1 MLDNYTALCTRLY
14 LFLITKL
21 PWVSITPSLHKLL
34 AHSAE
39 LIRANDG
46 CGLEAFSEEGM
57 EANNKRL
64 RQIRTELSRKT
75 SQQDNLT
82 DCFKRLWTGSD
93 PLVCQE
99 RRKGQKTCKV
109 CQAFGHTGWSKMCPA
124 RDVAAEDQAF
134 ADLLI

>member
-1 MLDNYTALCTRLY
+1 MNPRMAQCSGVGLAARQMPGHLATTFAREELDVFSALCY
-14 LFLITKL
+14 AF
-21 PWVSITPSLHKLL
+21 
-34 AHSAE
+34 A
-39 LIRANDG
+39 
-46 CGLEAFSEEGM
+46 AFSLRFDKKVKELM

-99 RRKGQKTCKV
+99 RRKGTLRTK
-109 CQAFGHTGWSKMCPA
+109 P
-124 RDVAAEDQAF
+124 
-134 ADLLI
+134 LPIY